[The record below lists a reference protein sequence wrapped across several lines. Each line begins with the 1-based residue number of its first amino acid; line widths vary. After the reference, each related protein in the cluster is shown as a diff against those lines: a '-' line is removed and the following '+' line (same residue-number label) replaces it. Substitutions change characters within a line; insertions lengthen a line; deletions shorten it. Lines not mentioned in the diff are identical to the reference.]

1 MSQNA
6 NTYLI
11 LPEASEEFIVNEP
24 WAIETYAD
32 DLMDEL
38 FADINLILDRSD
50 RLSSQTAL
58 PQENIPQVPTVTT
71 PPVVI
76 PETQISLVPSGK
88 QPRNN
93 PLSPVGV
100 ATPGVPKLIKKRVK
114 KSKRRKAIAVLM
126 GVTAGLA
133 AACIVGVANSGLFN
147 RLVVIKSFQQSLLQP
162 HVEKCV
168 QLAD

>member
-1 MSQNA
+1 MSHNV

-32 DLMDEL
+32 GLMDEL
-38 FADINLILDRSD
+38 FADINVILDRSD
-50 RLSSQTAL
+50 RLSSQTTL
-58 PQENIPQVPTVTT
+58 PQQQTPQVTTVTT

-76 PETQISLVPSGK
+76 PETQISLVHKGG

-93 PLSPVGV
+93 PLSPIGVG
-100 ATPGVPKLIKKRVK
+100 TSGVPKLIKKRVK
-114 KSKRRKAIAVLM
+114 KSKRRKSIAVFM

-133 AACIVGVANSGLFN
+133 TASIVWVVNSGLFN
-147 RLVVIKSFQQSLLQP
+147 RLVVKSFQQSLLLP
-162 HVEKCV
+162 HIEKCV